1 MNHFQLLLIALIL
14 DAIFGEPEWLWSGRP
29 HPVSLMG
36 RAIEWLDERLNKGGN
51 RRNAGIL
58 AVFALVVVGW
68 IIGQLIYYIPDL
80 GLLEAIGAAILIS
93 HKSLMEHVTAVATA
107 LRSGLKHGRNA
118 VAMIVGR
125 DPDNMEESDVA
136 RAAIES
142 GAENFSDGVIAPAFW
157 FLVFGLPGILVYKI
171 VNTADNMIGHKN
183 DKYAEFGWAAAK
195 LDDVLNWVPARL
207 TGALICLAHTSR
219 QAWDVM
225 IADARTQRSPNAG
238 WPEAA
243 LAGVL
248 NYALSGP
255 RNYYGKAEDI
265 AWLNESGE
273 KDLGP
278 AEIDDSV
285 SALWRTWFVW
295 TGIVGVIA
303 VVTF

>member
-36 RAIEWLDERLNKGGN
+36 RAIEWLDERLNKGDN
-51 RRNAGIL
+51 RRNGGIM
-58 AVFALVVVGW
+58 AVVVLVILGA
-68 IIGQLIYYIPDL
+68 IIGQLIGFIPDL

-125 DPDNMEESDVA
+125 DPDEMEEADVA

-142 GAENFSDGVIAPAFW
+142 AAENFSDGVIAPAFW
-157 FLVFGLPGILVYKI
+157 FLLLGLPGILVYKI

-183 DKYAEFGWAAAK
+183 EKYAEFGWAAAR
-195 LDDVLNWVPARL
+195 LDDVLNWVPARI
-207 TGALICLAHTSR
+207 TGGLICLAYTSR
-219 QAWDVM
+219 KALNVM
-225 IADARTQRSPNAG
+225 LADAPTQRSPNAG

-248 NYALSGP
+248 NFALSGP
-255 RNYYGKAEDI
+255 RRYYGKAEEI

-273 KDLGP
+273 KELGP
-278 AEIDDSV
+278 TEIDEAV
-285 SALWRTWFVW
+285 KALWRTWFVW
-295 TGIVGVIA
+295 TGIIGIIA
-303 VVTF
+303 VVSF